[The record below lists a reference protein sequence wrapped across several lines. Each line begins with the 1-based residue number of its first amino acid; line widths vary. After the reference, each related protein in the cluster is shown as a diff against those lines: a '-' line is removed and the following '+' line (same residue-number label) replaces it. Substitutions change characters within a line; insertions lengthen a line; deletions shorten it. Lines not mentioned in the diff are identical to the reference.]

1 MLAKCVVGLMDVID
15 EDVELYYIDNGT
27 SREVS
32 KKNPPASKPDE
43 ARVDPVLGE
52 IKWSTWLGLIWSRE
66 THRNQSRSLP
76 PSLEEAERSIG
87 KTTGG
92 DAVLDPK
99 NDDTLQL
106 EKTGMLLWFAFALTF
121 LANFADKILHTFCGF
136 YF

>member
-52 IKWSTWLGLIWSRE
+52 IK
-66 THRNQSRSLP
+66 
-76 PSLEEAERSIG
+76 
-87 KTTGG
+87 
-92 DAVLDPK
+92 
-99 NDDTLQL
+99 
-106 EKTGMLLWFAFALTF
+106 
-121 LANFADKILHTFCGF
+121 
-136 YF
+136 